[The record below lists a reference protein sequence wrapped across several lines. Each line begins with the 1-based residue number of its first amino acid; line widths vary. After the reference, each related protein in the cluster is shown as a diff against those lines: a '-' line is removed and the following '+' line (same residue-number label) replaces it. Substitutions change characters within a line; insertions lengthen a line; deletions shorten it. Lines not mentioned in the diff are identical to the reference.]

1 MTKILASLMLL
12 TLAVYFV
19 AAIAFGVWIIA
30 RLMNS

>member
-1 MTKILASLMLL
+1 MLL